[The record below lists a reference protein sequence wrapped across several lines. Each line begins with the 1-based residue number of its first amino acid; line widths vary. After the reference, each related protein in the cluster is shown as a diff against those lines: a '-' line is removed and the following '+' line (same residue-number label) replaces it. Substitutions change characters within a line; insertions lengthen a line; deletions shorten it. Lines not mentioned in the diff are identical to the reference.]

1 MKFFR
6 KPCALVLLS
15 AWVPVQAEWSLAP
28 TFNSYAKVNDNQQLE
43 VKNPVVRIANVSEL
57 SAPVEFA
64 TDTLVLSA
72 LPTLRVAQYTGPGNL
87 NSDDIF
93 LNLGGLRNTQASRYS
108 LDFSYDRATTL
119 TTEVQQAART
129 NKNIYRTSLSVTPAW
144 TWQATEQASLRFTA
158 GVLDVTFERGGE
170 GQYTDYRQFSVGPD
184 LTYSLT
190 RQTQLLSSAQVSR
203 VETPDTGDSTDSLA
217 LQGGVIQTFS
227 DTFRGTFVAGWN
239 FSSFTFF
246 ALEPVI
252 TPELITLV
260 NTEQSATGGGALVNL
275 ALAKDFELTT
285 TTLSWTRSF
294 SPSSQGSRQL
304 RDEVQ
309 AKSAYALSDRSAL
322 SAGLTFSN
330 QYQESLQQS
339 LPGNDAVQQLYAEG
353 AWRYEVSRHLSAEAG
368 YRHLLQMQGAAADT
382 VGYNEVFFGLRYAVD
397 PLRYR

>member
-28 TFNSYAKVNDNQQLE
+28 TLNSYAKVNDNQQLE

-64 TDTLVLSA
+64 TDTLILSA
-72 LPTLRVAQYTGPGNL
+72 LPTLRVAQYTGPGKL

-190 RQTQLLSSAQVSR
+190 RQTQLFSSAQVSR
-203 VETPDTGDSTDSLA
+203 FETPETGDSTDSLA